1 MWGRKCFVGKF
12 LPSFKAYD
20 VRGVVPTELNEEIA
34 YDIGRAYA
42 DQTGAKCVC
51 IGYDIRL
58 SGPSLYKSLAR
69 GLNEAG
75 VDVVHLGV
83 VGTEMVY
90 FATAFYHYDG
100 GVMITASHNPP
111 EYNGMKMVR
120 EESRPISG
128 DTGLLDIEKRAHEK
142 KWERKGSGNISEKDC
157 YDDFI
162 DHLLRLVPANELAPL
177 NIIASPGNGAAAL
190 PLDKLEAKLPIKL
203 HKWNWKPDGNFPNG
217 VPNPIL
223 EES

>member
-1 MWGRKCFVGKF
+1 MGQY
-12 LPSFKAYD
+12 LASFKAYD
-20 VRGVVPTELNEEIA
+20 VRGKVPSELNPELA
-34 YDIGRAYA
+34 YAIGRALA
-42 DQTGAKCVC
+42 DQTGAHKVC

-58 SGPSLYKSLAR
+58 SGPDLFRALAK
-69 GLNEAG
+69 GLNDAG
-75 VDVVHLGV
+75 VDVIHLGM

-90 FATAFYHYDG
+90 FATAFYGFDG

-190 PLDKLEAKLPIKL
+190 P
-203 HKWNWKPDGNFPNG
+203 
-217 VPNPIL
+217 
-223 EES
+223 